1 MKKTKLFNNLS
12 PELIE
17 STKLKKGEKVVYRIH
32 NIQRNPMDPTKWALP
47 SVRSVPP
54 VDQIYDEKKQ
64 EFVDI
69 AAVRSVN
76 ADGDHSF
83 HELYFYG
90 SQGGMLV
97 LSGGVAAHQ
106 EMHSYLALCNYNASN
121 PNRDTT
127 KEPLFELVDE
137 SVRSEKERKNRNL
150 KREALN
156 AAYDLSAD
164 DVKNYIAALGQ
175 DDTRPMEVMRNELET
190 LADTDPKGFLDL
202 INNKQA
208 SMKAVINRALTKGVL
223 IFDHESSRYT
233 WPNGEAILTVART
246 TGSEPVEELV
256 SFCVS
261 GAKGE
266 KVFQIIQSKAKK

>member
-47 SVRSVPP
+47 SVRNVPP
-54 VDQIYDEKKQ
+54 IDQIFDEIKG
-64 EFVDI
+64 EYIDI
-69 AAVRSVN
+69 AAVKSVT

-83 HELYFYG
+83 HDMYFYG
-90 SQGGMLV
+90 SQGGMMV
-97 LSGGVAAHQ
+97 LSGGIAVHQ
-106 EMHSYLALCNYNASN
+106 EIHSYLSLCNYNASN

-127 KEPLFELVDE
+127 KEALFELVDE

-164 DVKNYIAALGQ
+164 EVKNYVAALGQ

-190 LADTDPKGFLDL
+190 LADNDPKGFLDL
-202 INNKQA
+202 VGNKQA
-208 SMKAVINRALTKGVL
+208 SMKAVLNRAIAKGVI
-223 IFDHESSRYT
+223 IFDHESSRFT

-246 TGSEPVEELV
+246 TGSDAVEELI
-256 SFCVS
+256 SYCVS

-266 KVFQIIQSKAKK
+266 KVFQTIQSKAKK

>member
-47 SVRSVPP
+47 SVRNVPP
-54 VDQIYDEKKQ
+54 IDQIFDEIKG
-64 EFVDI
+64 EYIDI
-69 AAVRSVN
+69 AAVRSVT

-83 HELYFYG
+83 HDMYFYG
-90 SQGGMLV
+90 SQGGMMV
-97 LSGGVAAHQ
+97 LSGGIAAHQ
-106 EMHSYLALCNYNASN
+106 EIHSYLSLCNYNASN

-127 KEPLFELVDE
+127 KEALFELVDE

-164 DVKNYIAALGQ
+164 EVKNYVAALGQ

-190 LADTDPKGFLDL
+190 LADNDPKGFLDL
-202 INNKQA
+202 VGNKQA
-208 SMKAVINRALTKGVL
+208 SMKAVLNRAIAKGVI
-223 IFDHESSRYT
+223 IFDHESSRFT

-246 TGSEPVEELV
+246 TGSDAVEELI
-256 SFCVS
+256 SYCVS

-266 KVFQIIQSKAKK
+266 KVFQTIQSKAKK

>member
-1 MKKTKLFNNLS
+1 MKKTKLFNNVS

-64 EFVDI
+64 EYVDI
-69 AAVRSVN
+69 AAVRSVT

-97 LSGGVAAHQ
+97 LSGGIAAHQ
-106 EMHSYLALCNYNASN
+106 EMHSYLSLCNYNASN

-137 SVRSEKERKNRNL
+137 SARSEKERKNRNL

-208 SMKAVINRALTKGVL
+208 SMKAVINRALVKGVL

-246 TGSEPVEELV
+246 TGSEPVEELI

-266 KVFQIIQSKAKK
+266 KVFQTIQSKAKK